1 MATIEDITIEV
12 PAHIAEAYRK
22 ATKEE
27 QEQIQLKFA
36 SIMQLKVLNSRQD
49 AVQLLRNIMH
59 EVSKEAQAQGLT
71 PEILDSILQN

>member
-1 MATIEDITIEV
+1 MATREEITIKV
-12 PAHIAEAYRK
+12 PSEIAEAYRQ

-36 SIMQLKVLNSRQD
+36 SIMQLKLFNSRQD
-49 AVQLLRNIMH
+49 AVQHLRNMMD

-71 PEILDSILQN
+71 PEILDSIL